1 MSIDAAGTLAGL
13 FGVWALAASALVVV
27 FYRRL
32 QALQQQHE
40 QQQPKHRADLAAIRR
55 AFTASAATAP

>member
-13 FGVWALAASALVVV
+13 FGVWAIVASGAAFYL
-27 FYRRL
+27 YRRL
-32 QALQQQHE
+32 QALQQQ
-40 QQQPKHRADLAAIRR
+40 QQEPKHRAALAAIRR

>member
-13 FGVWALAASALVVV
+13 FGVWAIVASGAAFYL
-27 FYRRL
+27 YRRL
-32 QALQQQHE
+32 QALQQQH
-40 QQQPKHRADLAAIRR
+40 QQQEPKHRAALAAIRR